1 MLGPGYNHAIIPG
14 QVVPLL
20 GNFPRFPRSNTQWDA
35 KSVPSFHLKGER
47 ASSFPRLCLQTA
59 SLRKEPIMSEGEL
72 TLLGVGWMLTL
83 LIAYLVG
90 EAKGW
95 RDGREDLREEI
106 EDLSSLL
113 GEGGTD

>member
-1 MLGPGYNHAIIPG
+1 
-14 QVVPLL
+14 
-20 GNFPRFPRSNTQWDA
+20 
-35 KSVPSFHLKGER
+35 
-47 ASSFPRLCLQTA
+47 
-59 SLRKEPIMSEGEL
+59 MSEGEL